1 MQAWRHLPPMVEY
14 DGARSVETYDSRRP
28 SAILCTLE
36 DLGDFAC
43 RVVQSINA
51 GVVCMSPG
59 SGSVGRIPDEY
70 SGRELRQLA
79 CREIQPCEAERH
91 VLGDGLGEDG
101 PAGLRHDG
109 VVVPNAKI
117 PYGRFS

>member
-28 SAILCTLE
+28 SAILCTLV

-70 SGRELRQLA
+70 SGREFRQLA
-79 CREIQPCEAERH
+79 CREIQPCEAERR
-91 VLGDGLGEDG
+91 VLGDGLEVDAR
-101 PAGLRHDG
+101 AGIPNNG
-109 VVVPNAKI
+109 AVVPNRNVAH
-117 PYGRFS
+117 GRS